1 MNILISTL
9 LTIIFQFVFFWDT
22 LLTCRANLP
31 GSDGGGG
38 AAEGEGASEG
48 KIERAT
54 CCLLGGDD
62 GTSG

>member
-9 LTIIFQFVFFWDT
+9 LTIMFQFVFFLDT
-22 LLTCRANLP
+22 LLACRANLP
-31 GSDGGGG
+31 GNAG
-38 AAEGEGASEG
+38 AAEEEAACKG

-54 CCLLGGDD
+54 SCLLGGDD